1 MIFDTEC
8 RLQNNPD
15 REERQALE
23 MTPPFLG
30 FKS

>member
-8 RLQNNPD
+8 KLQNNPEQ
-15 REERQALE
+15 EERQALE
-23 MTPPFLG
+23 MTAPFLG